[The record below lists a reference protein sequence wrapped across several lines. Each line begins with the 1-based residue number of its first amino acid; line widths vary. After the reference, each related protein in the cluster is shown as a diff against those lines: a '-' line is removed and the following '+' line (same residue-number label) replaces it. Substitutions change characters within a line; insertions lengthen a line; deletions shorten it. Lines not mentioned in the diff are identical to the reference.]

1 VRAVSKARTLQAGAI
16 AWGLAIAV
24 QKRCVQLCGKV
35 PYPWWV
41 VGIVVSLLQWAF
53 YVNQKAALIAN
64 PRDVYAKPE
73 ARS

>member
-1 VRAVSKARTLQAGAI
+1 MRAVSRTLRAGAI

-24 QKRCVQLCGKV
+24 QKRSVRLIGKV
-35 PYPWWV
+35 LYPWWV

-53 YVNQKAALIAN
+53 YVNQKVSLITNARN
-64 PRDVYAKPE
+64 VYKKPE

>member
-1 VRAVSKARTLQAGAI
+1 VRAVSKARTLQVGAI

-24 QKRCVQLCGKV
+24 QKRCVPK
-35 PYPWWV
+35 YPWWV

-53 YVNQKAALIAN
+53 YVYTKAALIAN
-64 PRDVYAKPE
+64 PRDVYKKPE

>member
-1 VRAVSKARTLQAGAI
+1 MRAVSKARTLQAGAI

-24 QKRCVQLCGKV
+24 QKRCVPK
-35 PYPWWV
+35 YPWWV

-53 YVNQKAALIAN
+53 YVYTKAALIAN

>member
-1 VRAVSKARTLQAGAI
+1 MRAVSKARTLQVGAI

-24 QKRCVQLCGKV
+24 QKRCVPK
-35 PYPWWV
+35 YPWWV

-53 YVNQKAALIAN
+53 YVYTKAALIAN

>member
-1 VRAVSKARTLQAGAI
+1 MGAI

-24 QKRCVQLCGKV
+24 QKRCVPK
-35 PYPWWV
+35 YPWWV

-53 YVNQKAALIAN
+53 YVYTKAALIAN

>member
-1 VRAVSKARTLQAGAI
+1 MRAVSKARTLQAGAI

-24 QKRCVQLCGKV
+24 QKRCVPK
-35 PYPWWV
+35 YPWWV

-53 YVNQKAALIAN
+53 YVYTKAALIAN
-64 PRDVYAKPE
+64 PRDVYKKPE

>member
-1 VRAVSKARTLQAGAI
+1 MRAVSKARTLQAGAI

-24 QKRCVQLCGKV
+24 QKRCVPK
-35 PYPWWV
+35 YPWWV
-41 VGIVVSLLQWAF
+41 VGIVISLLQWAC
-53 YVNQKAALIAN
+53 YVYTKAALIAN

>member
-1 VRAVSKARTLQAGAI
+1 MGAI

-24 QKRCVQLCGKV
+24 QKRCVPK
-35 PYPWWV
+35 YPWWV

-53 YVNQKAALIAN
+53 YVNTKAALIAN

>member
-1 VRAVSKARTLQAGAI
+1 VGAI

-24 QKRCVQLCGKV
+24 QKRCVPK
-35 PYPWWV
+35 YPWWV

-53 YVNQKAALIAN
+53 YVYTKAALIAN
-64 PRDVYAKPE
+64 PRDVYKKPE

>member
-1 VRAVSKARTLQAGAI
+1 MRAVSKARTLQVGAI

-24 QKRCVQLCGKV
+24 QKRCVPK
-35 PYPWWV
+35 YPWWV

-53 YVNQKAALIAN
+53 YVYTKAALIAN
-64 PRDVYAKPE
+64 PRDVYKKPE